1 MNQFF
6 KERKKDGKGKQKR
19 KKEIQKET
27 KTKSF
32 RRLNEKIQINK
43 K

>member
-19 KKEIQKET
+19 KKDIQKET
-27 KTKSF
+27 KKE
-32 RRLNEKIQINK
+32 RIKVLED
-43 K
+43 